1 MHLHT
6 HTCTCTHTHAHT
18 HAHTHTHTHTLMHH
32 ACKHTP
38 MCTQAHGT
46 YQYTHTHT
54 FTHTRVH
61 TCMQKNPQKLSAH
74 AQAHAHT
81 YRQLHTGKIIKGG
94 VSPYRGAHCIGIWW
108 ASPSGYHQH
117 TAAGSLVVPVPAG
130 WVLSTVTLCLCR
142 PEVTFNLRM
151 MKALQMMEVPLLKS
165 WIHTNV
171 MEGFTKGTIAA
182 VF

>member
-1 MHLHT
+1 
-6 HTCTCTHTHAHT
+6 
-18 HAHTHTHTHTLMHH
+18 
-32 ACKHTP
+32 

-94 VSPYRGAHCIGIWW
+94 VSPYRGAHCIGI
-108 ASPSGYHQH
+108 
-117 TAAGSLVVPVPAG
+117 
-130 WVLSTVTLCLCR
+130 
-142 PEVTFNLRM
+142 
-151 MKALQMMEVPLLKS
+151 
-165 WIHTNV
+165 
-171 MEGFTKGTIAA
+171 
-182 VF
+182 